1 LLEFDAGFRLREL
14 HALFLNEFDRNAHDN
29 AVQLLKQIAKES
41 RSKRMQS
48 VPCVPTA
55 DVNVR
60 LGYWR
65 AMYDRARSLKLID
78 RAMELTLAWGFEHS
92 CRIGPQPIR

>member
-1 LLEFDAGFRLREL
+1 LLEYDAGFRLREL
-14 HALFLNEFDRNAHDN
+14 HALFLAEFDRCAHDN
-29 AVQLLKQIAKES
+29 ATRLLRQIAKET
-41 RSKRMQS
+41 RTARIQS
-48 VPCVPTA
+48 VPDVPTA

-78 RAMELTLAWGFEHS
+78 RAMELLEHMQ
-92 CRIGPQPIR
+92 REDAQRGAAA